1 MILIA
6 TDGSAP
12 ARAAEALGLELA
24 RARGDDAAFVCVWA
38 PSPRQLRGAV
48 A

>member
-24 RARGDDAAFVCVWA
+24 RARGTTPAFVCVLGA
-38 PSPRQLRGAV
+38 PARKLRGAV